1 MATQL
6 EATER
11 VYDEKDENAG
21 HANSPENQVGEDE
34 TDLELLQADASF
46 SQLLSNISLLH
57 NQSVTL
63 VKKMQQVFG
72 PSFLAAFNTEN
83 LPSSLMATQG
93 GSSAGFFG
101 MVGLDHIVDSLVHFG
116 RNVLEE
122 FSSTVVDVFEEVQ
135 EAEEYFQ
142 QSSRGIRALHLIW
155 FALL

>member
-1 MATQL
+1 MAAQL

-11 VYDEKDENAG
+11 VYDQNEENAG
-21 HANSPENQVGEDE
+21 RTNSAENQVTEDE
-34 TDLELLQADASF
+34 ADMELLQADASF

-72 PSFLAAFNTEN
+72 HSFLAAFTAEVQPGP
-83 LPSSLMATQG
+83 LSAMQG
-93 GSSAGFFG
+93 GSSAGFFRT
-101 MVGLDHIVDSLVHFG
+101 VGLDHIVDSVYDFG

-142 QSSRGIRALHLIW
+142 QSSRGI
-155 FALL
+155 